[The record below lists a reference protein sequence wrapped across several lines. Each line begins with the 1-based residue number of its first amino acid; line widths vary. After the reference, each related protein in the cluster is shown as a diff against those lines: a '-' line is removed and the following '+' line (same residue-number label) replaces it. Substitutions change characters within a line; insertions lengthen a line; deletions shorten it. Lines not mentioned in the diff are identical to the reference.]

1 MNVTIGD
8 ISRRSKAKINT
19 NKSSKSN
26 ISYTNLYNDKGK
38 FLESNAFNMLYNWTE
53 LDEDTNIAFNKV
65 LDVFSEICINCNEA
79 KINNACDF
87 LLQEVNKVRDAVH
100 LQNSIKHKTSRL
112 KTKITT
118 KIQNKVDSA
127 SNALANPLA
136 NIQNETPS
144 FNSFQLPL
152 SVEGSLQYIILGAA
166 IQTPLP

>member
-79 KINNACDF
+79 KMHVISYF
-87 LLQEVNKVRDAVH
+87 RKL
-100 LQNSIKHKTSRL
+100 IK
-112 KTKITT
+112 
-118 KIQNKVDSA
+118 
-127 SNALANPLA
+127 
-136 NIQNETPS
+136 
-144 FNSFQLPL
+144 
-152 SVEGSLQYIILGAA
+152 
-166 IQTPLP
+166 